1 MPVKITRLLLELKEA
16 LAQIYGENLC
26 GLYLYGSYA
35 NRHEDPESDVDVVI
49 VLKDYVDYWEEVQR
63 TSQIISELSLKY
75 NVSLSPVRLRE
86 ISWVQEDSPF
96 LNSVRKEC
104 VPL

>member
-1 MPVKITRLLLELKEA
+1 VKITGLLQELKGA
-16 LAQIYGENLC
+16 LAQIYGENLR

-35 NRHEDPESDVDVVI
+35 NRQEDPESDVDVVI

-86 ISWVQEDSPF
+86 INWKQEDSPF
-96 LNSVRKEC
+96 LNNVRKEC

>member
-1 MPVKITRLLLELKEA
+1 MQALASRLMQELKEA
-16 LAQIYGENLC
+16 LLQIYGENLR

-35 NRHEDPESDVDVVI
+35 RREEDPGSDVDVVI
-49 VLKDYVDYWEEVQR
+49 LLRDFADYWEEIQR
-63 TSQIISELSLKY
+63 TSHIISELSLKY
-75 NVSLSPVRLRE
+75 SITVSPVRVRE
-86 ISWVQEDSPF
+86 SNWLHEESPF